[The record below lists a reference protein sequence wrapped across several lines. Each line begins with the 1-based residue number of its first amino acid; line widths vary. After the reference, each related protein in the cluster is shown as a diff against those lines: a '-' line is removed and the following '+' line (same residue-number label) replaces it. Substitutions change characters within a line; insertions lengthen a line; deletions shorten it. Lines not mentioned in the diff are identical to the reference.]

1 MTKIRTYNY
10 RLLLLL
16 LSTLVIPQIV
26 FAAQNNATL
35 MEELVGQNSTSSR
48 VMQIFF
54 IITILGLAPSILVM
68 VTSFVRISIV
78 LSILRTA
85 LGLQQT
91 PPNQVLVSLAL
102 FLSLFVM
109 TPAMDQAYEEGIKPF
124 LEERISEEE
133 AAPAVTKPFKKFML
147 ANTRPKDLDLF
158 TSIAKEDPKQ
168 GVDNMPLKVI
178 LPSFMI
184 SELRRSFEIGFLIF
198 LPFLIIDIVVS
209 SILMAMGMMMMPPVM
224 VALPFKIV
232 FFVIID
238 GWYLIAGSLIR
249 SFNV

>member
-1 MTKIRTYNY
+1 MKSNK
-10 RLLLLL
+10 
-16 LSTLVIPQIV
+16 LSKLFIYIALTLMLPHISQ
-26 FAAQNNATL
+26 AAGSSHSL
-35 MEELVGQNSTSSR
+35 MEELVGQNSNSSKI
-48 VMQIFF
+48 MQIFF

-109 TPAMDQAYEEGIKPF
+109 APAMDEAYEQGIKP
-124 LEERISEEE
+124 LIEERITEED
-133 AAPAVTKPFKKFML
+133 AIPAITKPFKKFMT

-158 TSIAKEDPKQ
+158 SSIAKEDPKQ
-168 GVDNMPLKVI
+168 SIDNLPLKVI

-184 SELRRSFEIGFLIF
+184 SELRRAFEIGFLIF

-249 SFNV
+249 SFAT